1 MSLQAVTELAAF
13 ATNAVTQADRLIAL
27 AGQGLNWMKHE
38 LPSQHLRIGL
48 PGLDPDQ
55 KFFIGG
61 SQDGNPKPNSTV
73 TTIGD
78 VLSDQ
83 NLEEAVQWLTVS
95 CLIEICSF
103 WSSNTRKALAAELG
117 IAEPKYFNEPV
128 LKAAVLRRNDCIH
141 SLGNARKQ
149 LEAVGP
155 FGAIEIGSP
164 IRITPD
170 ELRDFRGYLSDS
182 LPRIS
187 SVKWIGFARGK
198 RHSADCKCL

>member
-1 MSLQAVTELAAF
+1 MPFQAITKLALYAV
-13 ATNAVTQADRLIAL
+13 NAVTQADRLIAL
-27 AGQGLNWMKHE
+27 SSQGLTWMKRE
-38 LPSQHLRIGL
+38 LPAHHLQAGL
-48 PGLDPDQ
+48 HVFDPSLQ
-55 KFFIGG
+55 FLIGG
-61 SQDGNPKPNSTV
+61 SQNGNPKPNSTV

-78 VLSDQ
+78 LLSDQ

-103 WSSNTRKALAAELG
+103 WSTNTRKALAAELG
-117 IAEPKYFNEPV
+117 IAEPNHFSEPV
-128 LKAAVLRRNDCIH
+128 MKAAVLRRNDCIH

-149 LEAVGP
+149 LEAAGP
-155 FGAIEIGSP
+155 FRVIESGSP

-170 ELRDFRGYLSDS
+170 ELRDFRDYLSDS

-187 SVKWIGFARGK
+187 SVEWIGFARGK